1 MFSSLLILGETYN
14 YNRGV
19 NVTDEP
25 GYKVTVKDVHSEVIF
40 MKEDLLPKIWKSQND
55 ICRKLDKYNGLHEK
69 VNKLKSE
76 VREDKELIEGLIQ
89 SIETTKT
96 KEETEADVL
105 QRISEEKE
113 KVRKAEH
120 DKFMRLLKVIAV
132 IIGIAGLLAAYVW

>member
-1 MFSSLLILGETYN
+1 M
-14 YNRGV
+14 
-19 NVTDEP
+19 TDEP

-40 MKEDLLPKIWKSQND
+40 IKEDLLPKIWESQND

-76 VREDKELIEGLIQ
+76 VREDRELIESLIQ
-89 SIETTKT
+89 SAETTKT
-96 KEETEADVL
+96 KEEIEADIL

-132 IIGIAGLLAAYVW
+132 LIGIAGLLAAYIW

>member
-1 MFSSLLILGETYN
+1 ME
-14 YNRGV
+14 
-19 NVTDEP
+19 EA
-25 GYKVTVKDVHSEVIF
+25 GYKVTVKDVHSEVIYI
-40 MKEDLLPKIWKSQND
+40 KNDLLPKIWQSQND

-89 SIETTKT
+89 SVETTKT
-96 KEETEADVL
+96 KEETEADVMR
-105 QRISEEKE
+105 RISEEKE

-132 IIGIAGLLAAYVW
+132 IISMAGLLAAYIW